1 MTYHFGCVVMAAGR
15 SERFGEN
22 KLLRELD
29 GKPLALRTLEAIPR
43 DAFAKIIT
51 VTRFAEI
58 CQFSETL
65 GFAVVE
71 NDAPEEGL
79 SRTIRLGLAETA
91 DCDAVLFTVADQPML
106 SRETFLRLL
115 AAWKPGRIC
124 AAAEAYYQW
133 DGRRR
138 HSLPLAGTPYEKTA
152 DEAAVVK
159 VYSELCVGCGLCARR
174 CPAGAIAVRQGK
186 AQVSGGKCL
195 GCGMCVKVC
204 PKAAICDLR
213 GRSTR
218 G

>member
-1 MTYHFGCVVMAAGR
+1 MAYRFGCVVMAAGR

-43 DAFAKIIT
+43 DAFEAVAV

-58 CQFSETL
+58 AEDAQKR

-124 AAAEAYYQW
+124 AAAEG
-133 DGRRR
+133 GRRGNPCLFCRSFFPELNALSGDHGGASVIRR
-138 HSLPLAGTPYEKTA
+138 HEDALTLVETA
-152 DEAAVVK
+152 PA
-159 VYSELCVGCGLCARR
+159 ELWDCDT
-174 CPAGAIAVRQGK
+174 
-186 AQVSGGKCL
+186 
-195 GCGMCVKVC
+195 
-204 PKAAICDLR
+204 PKALEDLKEELKLD
-213 GRSTR
+213 
-218 G
+218 

>member
-1 MTYHFGCVVMAAGR
+1 MAYRFGCVVMAAGR

-124 AAAEAYYQW
+124 AAAEG
-133 DGRRR
+133 GRRGNPCLFCRSFFPELNALSGDHGGASVIRR
-138 HSLPLAGTPYEKTA
+138 HEDALTLVETA
-152 DEAAVVK
+152 PA
-159 VYSELCVGCGLCARR
+159 ELWDCDT
-174 CPAGAIAVRQGK
+174 
-186 AQVSGGKCL
+186 
-195 GCGMCVKVC
+195 
-204 PKAAICDLR
+204 PKALEDLKEELKLD
-213 GRSTR
+213 
-218 G
+218 

>member
-29 GKPLALRTLEAIPR
+29 GKPLALHTMEAIPR
-43 DAFAKIIT
+43 EAFAKVVT

-58 CQFSETL
+58 RKFSETL

-79 SRTIRLGLAETA
+79 SRTIRLGLAA
-91 DCDAVLFTVADQPML
+91 LSDCDAVLFTVADQPML

-124 AAAEAYYQW
+124 AASEN
-133 DGRRR
+133 GRRGKPCLFCRSFFPELNALSGDHGGASVIRR
-138 HSLPLAGTPYEKTA
+138 HEDALTLVETA
-152 DEAAVVK
+152 PA
-159 VYSELCVGCGLCARR
+159 ELWDCDT
-174 CPAGAIAVRQGK
+174 
-186 AQVSGGKCL
+186 
-195 GCGMCVKVC
+195 
-204 PKAAICDLR
+204 PKALENLKEELR
-213 GRSTR
+213 LG
-218 G
+218 

>member
-1 MTYHFGCVVMAAGR
+1 MAYRFGCVVMAAGR

-58 CQFSETL
+58 RQFSETL

-79 SRTIRLGLAETA
+79 SRTIWLGLAETA

-124 AAAEAYYQW
+124 AAAEG
-133 DGRRR
+133 GRRGNPCLFCRSFFPELNALSGDHGGASVIRR
-138 HSLPLAGTPYEKTA
+138 HEDALTLVEATPA
-152 DEAAVVK
+152 
-159 VYSELCVGCGLCARR
+159 ELWDCDT
-174 CPAGAIAVRQGK
+174 
-186 AQVSGGKCL
+186 
-195 GCGMCVKVC
+195 
-204 PKAAICDLR
+204 PKALEDLKEELR
-213 GRSTR
+213 LG
-218 G
+218 